1 MNSIFK
7 TLLTLLL
14 ALTLAGNNWA
24 QSGATT
30 TPAAPGKATP
40 AAVTTVVDFDET
52 TWAALLQSGP
62 RPAAYLF
69 TTSYCSTC
77 PDAFAKVQAGAT
89 RQGRSVPLAVVMM
102 DVGGTQALRHAA
114 HFQGMAQMYA
124 FDGFE
129 AAIRHS
135 VDPQWPNVTPYVVLI
150 DKKGRMQKFIGPPTP
165 KALRAWLG

>member
-14 ALTLAGNNWA
+14 ALAGNSWA
-24 QSGATT
+24 QADQ
-30 TPAAPGKATP
+30 AAARTL
-40 AAVTTVVDFDET
+40 VNFDET
-52 TWAALLQSGP
+52 TWGTLLQTGP

-77 PDAFAKVQAGAT
+77 PDAFAKVRAGTARQAHAI
-89 RQGRSVPLAVVMM
+89 PLAVVMM
-102 DVGGTQALRHAA
+102 DVGGTQALRHAL
-114 HFQGMAQMYA
+114 HFQGLTQMYA
-124 FDGFE
+124 FDGLE
-129 AAIRHS
+129 AAIRQS

-150 DKKGRMQKFIGPPTP
+150 DKKGRVQKFIGPPTP